1 MAKKLTQVGIETG
14 NTVEAF
20 HVTQSIDA
28 FTGTEDYDISLS
40 GSLNVTGSVSIIG
53 LSDTAQSNVITI
65 NSSTGQ
71 LFFTASSALSTTIDT
86 GSFIT
91 NTQTGSFITNTQTG
105 SFITNTQTGS
115 FVTTSQT
122 GSYLI
127 SASSTLN
134 NIHFTSSDG
143 STFDV
148 TVDTGSSSGGGGGLT
163 WVTRDDSD
171 SDAYNIPASNYGIY
185 HVRDANVNLD
195 NTLPASAAI
204 GSRVVLIRD
213 PAVPGSTKLK
223 VKANTGQTI
232 KFPPEGTTSTA
243 GFVRWSGS
251 QQYQT
256 IELTCVVADTTWI
269 VTNFFPYNNIS
280 GSKIEIS

>member
-40 GSLNVTGSVSIIG
+40 GSLNVTGSVSITG
-53 LSDTAQSNVITI
+53 LDSTIQSNVLTI
-65 NSSTGQ
+65 NTSTGQ

-86 GSFIT
+86 GSFV
-91 NTQTGSFITNTQTG
+91 
-105 SFITNTQTGS
+105 TNTQTGS
-115 FVTTSQT
+115 FVTNTQTGSFVTISQT

-127 SASSTLN
+127 SASATLN
-134 NIHFTSSDG
+134 NVHFTSSDG

-223 VKANTGQTI
+223 IIANTGQTI

-251 QQYQT
+251 QQHQT
-256 IELTCVVADTTWI
+256 IELTCVVADTTWV